1 MLTFIVVTLIFAAGS
16 FVQTIAGFGSALVI
30 MPLLTYY
37 IGIQSAATVM
47 ALVGGAVI
55 ATVLYQNW
63 GGLRWREALLLLSGS
78 VIGIPL
84 GTYALKVLP
93 PSPVIALLGAM
104 LLIYGVYS
112 LMAGTSG
119 AVAAPAEMAGGWG
132 VRRVVTAW
140 FVGLTAGCLGGAYA
154 TDGPPLVIYG
164 SAKRWPKDAFRSI
177 LQACFLVDGIL
188 IIVCHGAGGL
198 VTGDVFRYSLYG
210 IPGMV
215 GGLVAGSLLDRR
227 INHAVFQRILL
238 AAIIFLGAAL
248 LVRAYLGA

>member
-1 MLTFIVVTLIFAAGS
+1 VLTFIVVSLIFAAGS

-63 GGLRWREALLLLSGS
+63 GGLRWGDALLLLSGS

-93 PSPVIALLGAM
+93 SAPVIALLGVM
-104 LLIYGVYS
+104 LLAYGSYS
-112 LMAGTSG
+112 LLAGTPAAGVAVIAG
-119 AVAAPAEMAGGWG
+119 AERWSLRRVAA
-132 VRRVVTAW
+132 AW
-140 FVGLTAGCLGGAYA
+140 AVGLSAGCLGGAYA

-164 SAKRWPKDAFRSI
+164 SVKRWPKDAFRSI

-198 VTGDVFRYSLYG
+198 MSRDVFTYSLYG

-215 GGLVAGSLLDRR
+215 AGLLAGSLLDKR
-227 INHAVFQRILL
+227 INHALFQRILL
-238 AAIIFLGAAL
+238 AAITFLGGAL
-248 LVRAYLGA
+248 LARAYFAA